1 MTSDAVLNNPY
12 VNIQNEEIAIQYGD
26 KKIKVALEK
35 VVKMYL
41 TKKKSK
47 YLLGFPVI
55 RLLMPSDNYN
65 LTIKTRDSKEI
76 KIRVK
81 NLDRPHFIGAISLF
95 RNLTKRR
102 NLV

>member
-1 MTSDAVLNNPY
+1 MATETVLNNPY
-12 VNIQNEEIAIQYGD
+12 VNIQNEELDIHYGG

-47 YLLGFPVI
+47 YLLGFPGI
-55 RLLMPSDNYN
+55 SLFMPDDSYN
-65 LTIKTRDSKEI
+65 LHIKTNDNEI

-81 NLDRPHFIGAISLF
+81 NFDRQYFIGAISSF

-102 NLV
+102 NLA